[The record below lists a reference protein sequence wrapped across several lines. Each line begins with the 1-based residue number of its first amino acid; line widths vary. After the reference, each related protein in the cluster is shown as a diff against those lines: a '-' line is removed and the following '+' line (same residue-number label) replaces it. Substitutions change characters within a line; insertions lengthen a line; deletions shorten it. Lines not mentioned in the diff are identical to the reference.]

1 MNGKKLWIQFWTER
15 DKQRKKNNCIKGLQF
30 LQSYTPQ
37 GHSVLLELLAGLE
50 MTLGGRWNSGYKV
63 IMPSDEMGYRR
74 VRLANHPFELSEWP
88 IHEEDGLPNER
99 YSIFIYNEKTCPQF
113 ANVPETDWRSE
124 YSEGVPIYEKGFNER
139 YIKRLLPKLLRIL
152 ALIYQ
157 GGVPQPDKLP
167 LKIEESKINKN
178 MKKNTIKLNED
189 ALRQIV
195 AESVK
200 KVLKEHAWASASTFK
215 ELQNVLDEV
224 TGILSKF
231 SNSIPQEHSDEFMK
245 LAGREWNDLWGSLSS
260 LEETVMHIN
269 NPRGLSD
276 GDLTFDDLS

>member
-1 MNGKKLWIQFWTER
+1 MNGKKLWIQFWTEK

-63 IMPSDEMGYRR
+63 IMPSNERGYRR

-139 YIKRLLPKLLRIL
+139 YLKRLLPKLLRIL

-157 GGVPQPDKLP
+157 GGAPQPDKLP
-167 LKIEESKINKN
+167 LKIEESKTNKN
-178 MKKNTIKLNED
+178 VIKLNENT
-189 ALRQIV
+189 LRQIV
-195 AESVK
+195 AEIVK
-200 KVLKEHAWASASTFK
+200 KVMNEDYVYQMGRGEVSIDAAYQRIDKTLDALKHIADTMSDNGYYETEESALRSQINYI
-215 ELQNVLDEV
+215 ELL
-224 TGILSKF
+224 L
-231 SNSIPQEHSDEFMK
+231 M
-245 LAGREWNDLWGSLSS
+245 R
-260 LEETVMHIN
+260 
-269 NPRGLSD
+269 
-276 GDLTFDDLS
+276 

>member
-1 MNGKKLWIQFWTER
+1 MNGKKLWIQFWTEK

-63 IMPSDEMGYRR
+63 IMPSNERGYRR

-113 ANVPETDWRSE
+113 ANVPETGWRSE

-139 YIKRLLPKLLRIL
+139 YLKRLLPKLLRIL
-152 ALIYQ
+152 TLIYQ

-167 LKIEESKINKN
+167 LKKEESKTNKN
-178 MKKNTIKLNED
+178 MKKNVIKLNENT
-189 ALRQIV
+189 LRQIV
-195 AESVK
+195 AESVCS
-200 KVLKEHAWASASTFK
+200 H
-215 ELQNVLDEV
+215 
-224 TGILSKF
+224 
-231 SNSIPQEHSDEFMK
+231 P
-245 LAGREWNDLWGSLSS
+245 
-260 LEETVMHIN
+260 
-269 NPRGLSD
+269 
-276 GDLTFDDLS
+276 